1 MIFKNGTDAS
11 QLAKLNSDGYEVD
24 IQTDS
29 DQMVGIQKTIIRN
42 CNSLDQLLEMNR
54 HIEVMY
60 NTYPDFVSE
69 PETAFTVEVFDVFQ
83 YMFPEVFDV
92 DGNDEPEVY
101 INSME

>member
-1 MIFKNGTDAS
+1 MIFSNGTDAS

-29 DQMVGIQKTIIRN
+29 DQMVGVQQTIIRN
-42 CNSLDQLLEMNR
+42 CNSLDQLLEMNL

-69 PETAFTVEVFDVFQ
+69 PETAFTVEVFDVYQ
-83 YMFPEVFDV
+83 YQLPSVMDP

-101 INSME
+101 INTME